1 MFFIY
6 RSLYPSTTTTTTTTT
21 TTNNN
26 NNNNNNNLYVRKT
39 NKMHTSSH

>member
-21 TTNNN
+21 T
-26 NNNNNNNLYVRKT
+26 NNNNNNLYVRKT

>member
-39 NKMHTSSH
+39 NKMHISSH